1 MNGSTAADAVEQARA
16 LLDRLPPA
24 SEPVRAIEPAV
35 DCGWCFVVYWTLA
48 HSADAPP
55 PGAGPIVV
63 PKTGGPAFYLGS
75 HDIESELERARRSH
89 ETGT

>member
-1 MNGSTAADAVEQARA
+1 MNELTAANAVVQARA

-24 SEPVRAIEPAV
+24 TEPVRAIEPAV
-35 DCGWCFVVYWTLA
+35 DCGWCFVVYWSLA

-63 PKTGGPAFYLGS
+63 PKTGGAAFYLGS
-75 HDIESELERARRSH
+75 HDLESELERARLRYDL
-89 ETGT
+89 GT